1 VQVRVEEDLKR
12 EIVSHSDAMD
22 IVVREVREVKRRSLT
37 CAVDRFRR
45 GQGEG
50 VGDRADAAALT
61 DDDRV

>member
-1 VQVRVEEDLKR
+1 MQVRVEEDLKR

-22 IVVREVREVKRRSLT
+22 IVVREVREVKRRLT
-37 CAVDRFRR
+37 CATAFDA
-45 GQGEG
+45 GGEG